1 MNYHINR
8 HTEKQREKSYDDDEN
23 NTAFASILYFDRQ
36 IPQLPQPIDVK
47 LCRVWE
53 VCSVL

>member
-36 IPQLPQPIDVK
+36 IPQLRQPIDVK